1 MNKHLV
7 QLIELSKID
16 KELDS
21 FGPKIENINK
31 NLASVIKKE
40 NDLVV
45 KKENFLEEKKENELK
60 IRQHELHL
68 QELADK
74 LQEISK
80 KSGAVKT
87 DKEMKA
93 LQLEED
99 IAKEQCDFA
108 NDEVVRLQEI
118 NEIKDQ
124 LIADIDEELE
134 EVSKVVEEKRKEI
147 EKQLNEIEKE
157 RKKVYTKKEK
167 LISGINQKILEFYHK
182 VRKWAGNTT
191 VVPVKK
197 QACYGCYMKIND
209 KTYASVIKSEDIIT
223 CPHCG
228 RILYI
233 EEENT
238 EE

>member
-74 LQEISK
+74 LQEIGK

-108 NDEVVRLQEI
+108 NDEIVRLQEI
-118 NEIKDQ
+118 NEIKDK

-147 EKQLNEIEKE
+147 EKQLDEIEKE

-167 LISGINQKILEFYHK
+167 LISNINQKILEFYHK

-238 EE
+238 KE

>member
-40 NDLVV
+40 NDLVI

-118 NEIKDQ
+118 NEIKDK

-134 EVSKVVEEKRKEI
+134 EISKVVEEKRKEI

-167 LISGINQKILEFYHK
+167 LISSINQKILEFYHK

>member
-80 KSGAVKT
+80 KSAAVKT

-118 NEIKDQ
+118 NKIKDQ

-134 EVSKVVEEKRKEI
+134 EVSKIVEEKRKEI

-167 LISGINQKILEFYHK
+167 LISNINQKILEFYHK

>member
-118 NEIKDQ
+118 NEIKDK
-124 LIADIDEELE
+124 LIADIDEELK

-167 LISGINQKILEFYHK
+167 LISSINQKILEFYHK

>member
-40 NDLVV
+40 NDLVI

-74 LQEISK
+74 LQENSK

-118 NEIKDQ
+118 NEIKDK

-134 EVSKVVEEKRKEI
+134 EVSKIVEEKRKEI

-167 LISGINQKILEFYHK
+167 LVSNINQKILEFYHK

-209 KTYASVIKSEDIIT
+209 KTYSSVIKSEDIIT